1 MCWLTLSPSLLFK
14 FFAATLLA
22 PAGAG
27 LFIGFLVAAAAG
39 FGLTNLIWDLREIK
53 SVVHLLPTRWVVSGL
68 SLWIALFLFVVI
80 GGIALLLSLW
90 VFRRSAR
97 ETVREG

>member
-1 MCWLTLSPSLLFK
+1 
-14 FFAATLLA
+14 
-22 PAGAG
+22 
-27 LFIGFLVAAAAG
+27 
-39 FGLTNLIWDLREIK
+39 
-53 SVVHLLPTRWVVSGL
+53 VVHLLPTRLVVSGL

-97 ETVREG
+97 ERLME